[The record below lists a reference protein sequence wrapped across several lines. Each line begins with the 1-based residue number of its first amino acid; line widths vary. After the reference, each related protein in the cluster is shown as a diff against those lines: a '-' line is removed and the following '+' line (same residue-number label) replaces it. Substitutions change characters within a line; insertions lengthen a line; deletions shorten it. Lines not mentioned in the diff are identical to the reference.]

1 MSRAF
6 IRCLAMDAF
15 GLAILGTAV
24 PASAQS
30 PRADGETV
38 KIHHFKGS
46 MGNMHAFVA
55 ARKGFCE
62 KYNFH
67 CELVSIPSALTA
79 VQAVVG
85 GSLDIAQGGIEMTAS
100 AINAGSDLVIAGVS
114 LPRAV
119 LFVAARSDVPLPHK
133 AEGYPAVMADLKGRT
148 IGVPARG
155 AAGEVYLNVMMR
167 EAGVDPKDVTVIG
180 VGGPQTAY
188 TSMVVGKQ
196 IDAAVTFSPAAELCA
211 ATEACD
217 VIVDMRKGEGPK
229 LFNEEAA
236 SGVMFVTRREFADG
250 NPELMAAFYAAMK
263 DAAAWM
269 QDPANLDELVSMYK
283 SSLTVKGVPD
293 PDRLVHDWIGNSV
306 SKYSTDLHVN
316 RDGIKTAIDFAVA
329 HKMLDKPV
337 DVSKIVWDKAP

>member
-1 MSRAF
+1 MHRA
-6 IRCLAMDAF
+6 IALRLAMAVL
-15 GLAILGTAV
+15 GLSLGMAGATA
-24 PASAQS
+24 AEA
-30 PRADGETV
+30 PRANGETV

-46 MGNMHAFVA
+46 VGNMHAFVA
-55 ARKGFCE
+55 AREGFCE

-100 AINAGSDLVIAGVS
+100 AVNAGSDLVIAGVS

-119 LFVAARSDVPLPHK
+119 LFVAARSDVSLPHK

-148 IGVPARG
+148 VGVPARG
-155 AAGEVYLNVMMR
+155 AAGEVYLDVMLKD
-167 EAGVDPKDVTVIG
+167 AGVDPKDVTVIG

-211 ATEACD
+211 ATKACD
-217 VIVDMRKGEGPK
+217 VIVDMRKGEGPE
-229 LFNEEAA
+229 LFREEAA
-236 SGVMFVTRREFADG
+236 SGVMFVTRRQFADG
-250 NPELMAAFYAAMK
+250 NPKLMAAFYAAMK

-269 QDPANLDELVSMYK
+269 QDPKNLDQLVALYK
-283 SSLTVKGVPD
+283 STLTVKGVPN
-293 PDRLVHDWIGNSV
+293 PDQLVHDWIANAT
-306 SKYSTDLHVN
+306 SKYSSDLHVN

-337 DVSKIVWDKAP
+337 DVSRIVWDKAP